1 MFYMRGAIPTFVRKG
16 NDMFDQFDIRTDD
29 MPTEMQSLLRDY
41 PRGAWDAHPGFKE
54 KTRHWLGAHQMF
66 RQLSA
71 SVRHDTERF
80 LDGNSDAQD
89 YAGRLSYRGRM
100 LVGNLHGHHG
110 WEDHSYF
117 PELSAA
123 DPRFD
128 AGLEILEKD
137 HAALDAVLDKF
148 TRTANRTIQLVQL
161 DEAAAREEAGNM
173 LGLAGTIEA
182 FLERH
187 LSDEE
192 ELAVPIILH
201 HRLRG

>member
-1 MFYMRGAIPTFVRKG
+1 MLDTYTIRQDEMPQEMRF
-16 NDMFDQFDIRTDD
+16 
-29 MPTEMQSLLRDY
+29 LLDSY
-41 PRGAWDAHPGFKE
+41 PRDTWDAHPGFKE
-54 KTRHWLGAHQMF
+54 KTKHWLGAHQMF
-66 RQLSA
+66 RR
-71 SVRHDTERF
+71 V
-80 LDGNSDAQD
+80 
-89 YAGRLSYRGRM
+89 AGRIRLETEGLLNKDMALDDFARRLSLYGGN

-128 AGLEILEKD
+128 AGLELLEQD
-137 HAALDAVLDKF
+137 HADLDKVLDDF
-148 TRTANRTIQLVQL
+148 TRTANRLIKLTTL
-161 DEAAAREEAGNM
+161 DPAQAYEEAGRVHM
-173 LGLAGTIEA
+173 TSKTIEA
-182 FLERH
+182 FLQRH

>member
-1 MFYMRGAIPTFVRKG
+1 MLDTYTIRK
-16 NDMFDQFDIRTDD
+16 DD
-29 MPTEMQSLLRDY
+29 MPTDLQFLLDSY
-41 PRGAWDAHPGFKE
+41 PRDSWDAHPGFKQ

-66 RQLSA
+66 RQVSK
-71 SVRHDTERF
+71 RIRIETEALLNKDMA
-80 LDGNSDAQD
+80 LDGF
-89 YAGRLSYRGRM
+89 AGRLSYFGGN

-117 PELSAA
+117 PELAAA

-128 AGLEILEKD
+128 AGLEVLEKD
-137 HAALDAVLDKF
+137 HADLDKVLDDF
-148 TRTANRTIQLVQL
+148 TRSANRVIKLSTL
-161 DEAAAREEAGNM
+161 DPAQAHEEAGK
-173 LGLAGTIEA
+173 LHGISKVIEA
-182 FLERH
+182 FLKRH

>member
-1 MFYMRGAIPTFVRKG
+1 MSVSYT
-16 NDMFDQFDIRTDD
+16 IRQSD
-29 MPTEMQSLLRDY
+29 MPEDMRFLLAQY
-41 PRGAWDAHPGFKE
+41 PRDSWDAHPGFKE
-54 KTRHWLGAHQMF
+54 KTQHWLGAHQMF
-66 RQLSA
+66 RRVADQIRL
-71 SVRHDTERF
+71 DTEKV
-80 LDGNSDAQD
+80 LNKDTDMND
-89 YAGRLSYRGRM
+89 YAGRLSYYGGN

-110 WEDHSYF
+110 WEDYSYF

-137 HAALDAVLDKF
+137 HADLDRVLDDF
-148 TRTANRTIQLVQL
+148 TRQANRVIKLATL
-161 DEAAAREEAGNM
+161 DELQAMDETAAVHGQAEV
-173 LGLAGTIEA
+173 IQS
-182 FLERH
+182 FLKRH